1 MIARMK
7 KVRET
12 IASFFVLLGVISVI
26 ALLLTL
32 PVYWLWNWLIPVIF
46 KLPKIT
52 MFQAFGLLLLSC
64 FLFRSYGGFRK

>member
-7 KVRET
+7 KVKET

-32 PVYWLWNWLIPVIF
+32 PVYWLWNWLMPVIF
-46 KLPKIT
+46 ELPKIT
-52 MFQAFGLLLLSC
+52 MLQALGLLLLSG
-64 FLFRSYGGFRK
+64 FLFKSYGGFKK